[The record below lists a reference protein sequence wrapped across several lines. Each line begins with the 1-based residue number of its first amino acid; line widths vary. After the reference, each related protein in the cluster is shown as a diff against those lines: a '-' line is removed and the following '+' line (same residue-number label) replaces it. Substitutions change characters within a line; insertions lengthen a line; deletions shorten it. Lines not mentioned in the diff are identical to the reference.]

1 MVGRKKRLKPGGKRT
16 KSLRVSV
23 VTQWLFLRAMGIVYL
38 CAFLSLGFQID
49 GLLGSKGIL
58 PAVQYIDAL
67 SASLPN
73 GTHFLF
79 VPTLVWLNSS
89 DAFMQFLCW
98 GGAIAALCVVL
109 SFCTAPLLI
118 VCWLFYLSL
127 VNVGQDFLSFQ
138 WDILLLEAGF
148 LAILWAPWQW
158 TGPPWKNKL
167 VLKPETKLFRAVL
180 LLLRWLVFK
189 LMFLSGAV
197 KILSGDVT
205 WRNFTALKYHY
216 VTQPLPTPLA
226 WLANQLPDW
235 FQTACVAGVFIT
247 ELCVPFLFF
256 LPRKFRLVGAVLT
269 MFLQIVIL
277 LTGNYTFFNLL
288 TLTLCIPLLDD
299 RAITGFFPKFL
310 RAHLIEEIA
319 PEGAEPTLG
328 PMKRNIRR
336 VGVTASFVM
345 VGFATI
351 VQISGA
357 FEGFR
362 AAPDLVRGLLA
373 FVRPFHLVNSYGL
386 FAVMTT
392 TRPEISV
399 EGSDDGVT
407 WKHYTFRYKPGPLNR
422 PPPIV
427 APFQPRLDWQM
438 WFAALGPPSDSPWF
452 FKFVYRLLDGSPDV
466 VRLLEVDPFQGH
478 PPKFIRAQ
486 LFDYRFTSMEEF
498 QKTGNWWKRSPA
510 GVFIP
515 PLSKDNFRLSN

>member
-1 MVGRKKRLKPGGKRT
+1 MNSPPAQSADRAKAGKT
-16 KSLRVSV
+16 VLTYAC
-23 VTQWLFLRAMGIVYL
+23 TQWLFLRAMGIVYM
-38 CAFLSLGFQID
+38 CAFLSLGLQVD

-58 PAVQYIDAL
+58 PAAQYIDLL
-67 SASLPN
+67 SDSLPD

-89 DAFMQFLCW
+89 DAFLQFLCW
-98 GGAIAALCVVL
+98 GGALAALCVVL
-109 SFCTAPLLI
+109 SFCTAPFLI
-118 VCWLFYLSL
+118 ITWLFYLSL

-158 TGPPWKNKL
+158 IGPPWKNKL
-167 VLKPETKLFRAVL
+167 LLEPESKLFRAVL

-197 KILSGDVT
+197 KIMSGDLT
-205 WRNFTALKYHY
+205 WRNLTALKYHY

-235 FQTACVAGVFIT
+235 FQTASVAGVFFI

-256 LPRKFRLVGAVLT
+256 LPRKFRYVGAALT

-288 TLTLCIPLLDD
+288 TLALCIPLLDD
-299 RAITGFFPKFL
+299 RVITRFFSQGL
-310 RAHLIEEIA
+310 RARLIQEIVS
-319 PEGAEPTLG
+319 ESAEPTIG
-328 PMKRNIRR
+328 PVMQHIRR
-336 VGVTASFVM
+336 VGVAASFVL
-345 VGFATI
+345 VVFATV
-351 VQISGA
+351 VQLSGA

-362 AAPDLVRGLLA
+362 GAPELVRGLLA
-373 FVRPFHLVNSYGL
+373 FVRPFHMVNSYGL

-399 EGSDDGVT
+399 EGSDDGVI
-407 WKHYTFRYKPGPLNR
+407 WKSYTFSYKPGPLNR

-438 WFAALGPPSDSPWF
+438 WFASLGSPSDSPWF
-452 FKFVYRLLDGSPDV
+452 FKFVHRLLEGSPDV
-466 VRLLEVDPFQGH
+466 VRLLEHDPFRGK
-478 PPKFIRAQ
+478 PPKFVRAN
-486 LFDYRFTSMEEF
+486 LFDYQFTSMEEF

-515 PLSKDNFRLSN
+515 PVSKDNFRLTN